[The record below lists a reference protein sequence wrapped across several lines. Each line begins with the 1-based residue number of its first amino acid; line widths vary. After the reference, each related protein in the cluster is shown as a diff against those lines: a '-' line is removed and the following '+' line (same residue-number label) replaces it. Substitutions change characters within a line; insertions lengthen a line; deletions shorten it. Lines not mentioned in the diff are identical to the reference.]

1 VGCGITE
8 RIRSASVRSSS
19 TVPEMQIEPL
29 DGAGPQS
36 RSIRRPNSPLP
47 SLNSTVN
54 SRAVAQ
60 VTIMAFAF
68 LFEGGVLPRNSRLR
82 SGVVRIFLDNDPLL
96 MQTVN
101 PARQQRLRRADHDD

>member
-1 VGCGITE
+1 
-8 RIRSASVRSSS
+8 
-19 TVPEMQIEPL
+19 
-29 DGAGPQS
+29 
-36 RSIRRPNSPLP
+36 
-47 SLNSTVN
+47 
-54 SRAVAQ
+54 
-60 VTIMAFAF
+60 MAFAF